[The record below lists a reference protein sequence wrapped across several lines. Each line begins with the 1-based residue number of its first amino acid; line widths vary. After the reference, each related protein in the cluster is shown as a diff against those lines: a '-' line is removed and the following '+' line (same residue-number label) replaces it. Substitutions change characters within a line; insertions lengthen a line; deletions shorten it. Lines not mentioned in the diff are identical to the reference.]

1 MLTLS
6 KGDESARIMHSQFV
20 LDPEPGKYANNT
32 VLTDGQERMVTK
44 ENVCNNLTNK
54 SSKRLQKKYLKR
66 ETRS

>member
-20 LDPEPGKYANNT
+20 LDPQPGKYANNT
-32 VLTDGQERMVTK
+32 VLTDGQERTVTK

-54 SSKRLQKKYLKR
+54 SSKRLLLC
-66 ETRS
+66 